1 MKQPKYA
8 AGRALRWIMS
18 RREPILATL
27 VGIDLGLV
35 RQGQIKEPHTVSY
48 SETKSKEAQEL
59 NAELMTKYSEMI

>member
-1 MKQPKYA
+1 
-8 AGRALRWIMS
+8 MS